1 MCGPHVIHK
10 ARKTF
15 MTASGHAPE
24 TPGGTITAERPAPP
38 ARPAGAG
45 LGRRRM
51 LTGSA
56 AVGAVL
62 TGIGALGGPVE
73 SAHAQTIAGISPS
86 RLTVTDLTH
95 VLHNDFPIYR
105 PYILDPNIFQF
116 ASIEEDGFNALK
128 LEIDEHTGTHFD
140 APWHFNDS
148 ADALHTHEVDPRD
161 LVCPLVVVRI
171 ADRAARHYDAQVT
184 VADLRRWERRHGRI
198 PRGALVAMDSGWSA
212 RVLQSEEAM
221 LNRDSDG
228 VAHFPGFDIEAI
240 DWLLSARDIAGIAV
254 DTPSFDYGPDS
265 ASNPEAHVFLLGE
278 NKYAVEMVAHLERA
292 PESGAM
298 AIVGVANIRGGS
310 GGPVRLLALS

>member
-15 MTASGHAPE
+15 MTASGHTPE
-24 TPGGTITAERPAPP
+24 TPGGTITAERPDPS
-38 ARPAGAG
+38 ARPVGRG
-45 LGRRRM
+45 VNRRRM

-56 AVGAVL
+56 AVGAAL

-73 SAHAQTIAGISPS
+73 SAHAQTIAGINPS
-86 RLTVTDLTH
+86 QLRVTDLTH

-116 ASIEEDGFNALK
+116 ASIAEDGFNALK

-140 APWHFNDS
+140 APWHFNDGP
-148 ADALHTHEVDPRD
+148 DALHTHEVAPGD
-161 LVCPLVVVRI
+161 LVCPLVVIRI
-171 ADRAARHYDAQVT
+171 ADRAARDYDAQVG
-184 VADLRRWERRHGRI
+184 VVDLRRWERRNGRI

-228 VAHFPGFDIEAI
+228 GAHFPGFDIEAI
-240 DWLLSARDIAGIAV
+240 AWLLTERDIAGVAV
-254 DTPSFDYGPDS
+254 DTPSFDFGPAS
-265 ASNPEAHVFLLGE
+265 ATNPEAHVLLLGE
-278 NKYAVEMVAHLERA
+278 NKYAVEMVAHLETA
-292 PESGAM
+292 PETGAM
-298 AIVGVANIRGGS
+298 AVVGVAKIRGGS
-310 GGPVRLLALS
+310 GGPVRLLALT